1 MKKHTL
7 IPAFVLAVLFTNAGI
22 AFTAHAQTATATK
35 PQAATSAP
43 AQAQDNKTIKAE
55 LKQFLVRTEAGKEVL
70 KPANEVKPG
79 DLIEYRATYTN
90 QGSSPVRAVVAQL
103 PIPVGLEYQ
112 PRSAS
117 PSKSAQFSTGAE
129 FGVEPLMRA
138 NASGK
143 KEAVPYYE
151 YRSIRWN
158 LGQLAAGAKVEVAA
172 RARVS
177 KGEAQK

>member
-117 PSKSAQFSTGAE
+117 
-129 FGVEPLMRA
+129 
-138 NASGK
+138 GK